1 MNAKGFTD
9 EGTLTPDN
17 LIVGEFPRI
26 ARKVTVTGGAYV
38 KGAVLGRITASKKYK
53 ESTSAAS
60 DGSQIPD
67 AILAEDVDASA
78 ADAEAI
84 VYFTGEFN
92 GEALKLGAGHT
103 LTSIVDVLRTKSIF
117 IKGA

>member
-1 MNAKGFTD
+1 MNAKGFSD
-9 EGTLTPDN
+9 EGTVTPDN

-26 ARKVTVTGGAYV
+26 ARKVTVTGGAYA

-53 ESTSAAS
+53 EST
-60 DGSQIPD
+60 DI
-67 AILAEDVDASA
+67 DASST
-78 ADAEAI
+78 DAEAI

-103 LTSIVDVLRTKSIF
+103 LASIVDALRTKSIF